1 MRRELPWIALL
12 FLLLTGAGR
21 AQPPQPAALPAGLPE
36 GVTPLPPESA
46 QHMQTLLEAAE
57 KYRGLQ
63 AKAPIPAGTLE
74 ESGLK
79 KKLLESMRQHLS
91 PESLRAAEVSLK
103 AFGLIPES
111 MNLGTYL
118 PELLTSQVAG
128 YYDTERKY
136 LAMVRRAGPAPSP
149 ASEGPSEEDTV
160 LVHELTH
167 ALQDQSFDLLKLEK
181 EEDPLADSGSALTA
195 LAEGDATLTMMD
207 FQSQSR
213 FELLPNAERVM
224 GAMAAD
230 PDRMMA
236 ALPDLPGAAQFAKA
250 PVWLRDNLLF
260 PYLQGLAFCVSV
272 RTRGGQKLLDYAF
285 TTDPPR
291 STEQILHPEKWHTRR
306 DDPIGI
312 RLPDLV
318 PDLPGYRKAAAD
330 VMGELGIRSFL
341 REGLGDMD
349 RAVVAAAGWGGD
361 RFAVYEKAEGRRLLV
376 WVTDWDSEADAREF
390 RTALAGLGHGWRV
403 EAAGPQ
409 RVVAV
414 RGDLKSDQR
423 KKIGVRLAKALAER
437 SANRDIDLA
446 AIGAT
451 PDRPDKEAIHSFLK
465 NPRVRKQ
472 IEEDAEKDRAKRPAG
487 QVSED
492 GRSYT
497 NAAQGFSIRL
507 PESVTGWTLT
517 EHPGGSPM
525 PVLIASPDGLVT
537 VSLMHSRLAGE
548 GSVQEMG
555 TMVEMGLKSSI
566 EGFHSL
572 REATIPTAAGDVRE
586 LWFEASP
593 QGEKNSGVMRLV
605 PRGADFYMLIAMGPE
620 AAWPWHEKPAVE
632 ILNTFTLSAPE
643 PAAKP

>member
-1 MRRELPWIALL
+1 MRRKLPWITL
-12 FLLLTGAGR
+12 FLLLMAAGGR
-21 AQPPQPAALPAGLPE
+21 AEPPLPAGLPE

-57 KYRGLQ
+57 KYRGLK

-79 KKLLESMRQHLS
+79 RKLLESMRQHLS

-103 AFGLIPES
+103 AFGLIPEAMS
-111 MNLGTYL
+111 LGTYL

-149 ASEGPSEEDTV
+149 ESEGPSEEDTV

-236 ALPDLPGAAQFAKA
+236 ALPDLPGAAQLAQA

-260 PYLQGLAFCVSV
+260 PYLQGLTFCISV

-285 TTDPPR
+285 ATDPPR
-291 STEQILHPEKWHTRR
+291 STEQILHPKKWHTRR
-306 DDPIGI
+306 DDPVGI
-312 RLPDLV
+312 RLPDLG
-318 PDLPGYRKAAAD
+318 PDLPGYRKAADD
-330 VMGELGIRSFL
+330 VMGELGIRSLL
-341 REGLGDMD
+341 REGLGELD
-349 RAVVAAAGWGGD
+349 RAVAAAAGWGGD
-361 RFAVYEKAEGRRLLV
+361 RFAVYEKAEGGRLLV
-376 WVTDWDSEADAREF
+376 WVTDWDGDADAREF
-390 RTALAGLGHGWRV
+390 RTALAGLGRGWRV
-403 EAAGPQ
+403 EAAGPR
-409 RVVAV
+409 RVVAI
-414 RGDLKSDQR
+414 RGDLKLDQR
-423 KKIGVRLAKALAER
+423 KKIGVRLAKAPAER
-437 SANRDIDLA
+437 PANRDIDLA

-451 PDRPDKEAIHSFLK
+451 PDRP
-465 NPRVRKQ
+465 
-472 IEEDAEKDRAKRPAG
+472 
-487 QVSED
+487 
-492 GRSYT
+492 
-497 NAAQGFSIRL
+497 
-507 PESVTGWTLT
+507 
-517 EHPGGSPM
+517 
-525 PVLIASPDGLVT
+525 
-537 VSLMHSRLAGE
+537 
-548 GSVQEMG
+548 
-555 TMVEMGLKSSI
+555 
-566 EGFHSL
+566 
-572 REATIPTAAGDVRE
+572 
-586 LWFEASP
+586 
-593 QGEKNSGVMRLV
+593 
-605 PRGADFYMLIAMGPE
+605 
-620 AAWPWHEKPAVE
+620 
-632 ILNTFTLSAPE
+632 E